1 MNRQPSNGP
10 RNRGAIDSPGISLDV
25 SLNHSESAWEL
36 QTGAAN
42 QQGKRILIP
51 QQMQQVAIVP
61 ASFQAFSVDAAF

>member
-1 MNRQPSNGP
+1 MKGC
-10 RNRGAIDSPGISLDV
+10 V
-25 SLNHSESAWEL
+25 
-36 QTGAAN
+36 